1 MVSIMTE
8 QAVLNIASEA
18 IWTIIISAGPL
29 LIVSLILGLIVSIF
43 QTVTS
48 IQEQTLTFIPK
59 LLGIFIV
66 MLLMGSFILNNIVT
80 FMSNLWSSFGDYIL

>member
-1 MVSIMTE
+1 MTE
-8 QAVLNIASEA
+8 EAILNIASDA

-29 LIVSLILGLIVSIF
+29 LIVSLLIGLLVSIF

-66 MLLMGSFILNNIVT
+66 MMLMGSFILNNIVT
-80 FMSNLWSSFGDYIL
+80 FMTNLWSSFGDYIL

>member
-1 MVSIMTE
+1 MTE
-8 QAVLNIASEA
+8 EAILNIASDA

-29 LIVSLILGLIVSIF
+29 LLISLIIGLIVSIF

-59 LLGIFIV
+59 LIGIFMI
-66 MLLMGSFILNNIVT
+66 MILMGSFILNNMVT
-80 FMSNLWSSFGDYIL
+80 FMTNLWSSFGDYIL

>member
-1 MVSIMTE
+1 MTE
-8 QAVLNIASEA
+8 EAILNIASDA

-29 LIVSLILGLIVSIF
+29 LIVSLIIGLIVSIF

-59 LLGIFIV
+59 LSGIFMVLI
-66 MLLMGSFILNNIVT
+66 LMGSFILNNMVS
-80 FMSNLWSSFGDYIL
+80 FMSNLWSSFGDYVL

>member
-1 MVSIMTE
+1 MTE
-8 QAVLNIASEA
+8 EAILNIASDA

-29 LIVSLILGLIVSIF
+29 LIVSLIIGLIVSIF

-59 LLGIFIV
+59 LIGIFMVFI
-66 MLLMGSFILNNIVT
+66 LMGSFILNNMVS
-80 FMSNLWSSFGDYIL
+80 FMSNLWSSFGDYVL